1 MAARSRVL
9 WPILLSVSELADAMG
24 VDRRWVRQM
33 IDGGMPIQ
41 KIGVKRR
48 ILVADA
54 VEAIRKNFQ
63 TTGVPK

>member
-9 WPILLSVSELADAMG
+9 WPILLSVSELADAMQC
-24 VDRRWVRQM
+24 DRRYVRQM
-33 IDGGMPIQ
+33 IASGMPVQ

-63 TTGVPK
+63 DNGSPK